1 MSVNNCEIN
10 LDLKRSKNCVI
21 VATIVAAQHTT
32 FSITDTI
39 LYDSVVDLS
48 TQDHTKLLEQLK
60 SGFKRTINLN
70 KYQTKI

>member
-21 VATIVAAQHTT
+21 VATIVAAQHT